1 MSTDIENSDISSN
14 IDEESKLS
22 GMKTIE
28 TMKARNLIMNAILI
42 GIQKAINRRG
52 EAYDIPPSL
61 RMKLLNESQKGGGP
75 FSNLKGA
82 RDIYNYKNA
91 ASRKLEGLGVDKKT
105 IKSLS
110 KASSLKDVRNIG
122 IRQLKQF
129 GAPPPPPQSF
139 GARTFKNFKNKIG
152 VGSKEPEI
160 EETLNRDDLKRIGIE
175 GLKRSGI
182 LRKFGI
188 SDEQINNLNPEQVKQ
203 IGKEFALEKLE
214 KLKQLKER
222 TGINEA
228 LDPNNPDY
236 QKDTGTLAA
245 SKIVSNVKN
254 MYVGVVKKIIIV
266 SDFFASKLID
276 SVTQGA
282 LNTPINELSEN
293 TNKRVLVL
301 AAYLREIANNPEQ
314 LKAISEISESLG
326 VMGIE
331 FIDAI
336 KPSVDKIIDKVIESS
351 KEVGSKAAFGATQTL
366 ISIASSIISAV
377 PGIGGVIDLI
387 VSIAMGFNSFMRV
400 VRSFTESNSEVMV
413 EGASALG
420 KTVGTVRKN
429 SSKLMGMIDKIKQGI
444 PNGDEI
450 SGQIQKVGENIPIAV
465 PVDRE
470 REVDYR
476 GGYRKINSNNKFTR
490 SRKRIENSFRR
501 FKNLNNELEYKGYH
515 QTYRTRKH
523 INL

>member
-1 MSTDIENSDISSN
+1 MSTDIDNLDFSSN
-14 IDEESKLS
+14 IDEKSEVSE
-22 GMKTIE
+22 MKTID

-52 EAYDIPPSL
+52 EAHDIPPSL

-75 FSNLKGA
+75 FSNIRGA
-82 RDIYNYKNA
+82 RDVYNYKNTA
-91 ASRKLEGLGVDKKT
+91 ARKLEGLGVDKKT

-110 KASSLKDVRNIG
+110 KASSLNDVRNIG

-129 GAPPPPPQSF
+129 GAPPPPLQSF

-152 VGSKEPEI
+152 VGSKELEI
-160 EETLNRDDLKRIGIE
+160 EETLNREDLKRIGIE

-203 IGKEFALEKLE
+203 IGKEFALEKL
-214 KLKQLKER
+214 KQL
-222 TGINEA
+222 TGIDEA

-236 QKDTGTLAA
+236 QKDAGPLAA

-254 MYVGVVKKIIIV
+254 LYVGVVKKIIIV

-282 LNTPINELSEN
+282 LNTPINELTAN

-301 AAYLREIANNPEQ
+301 AAYFREIANNPEQ
-314 LKAISEISESLG
+314 LQAISEISESLG

-331 FIDAI
+331 FIDSI
-336 KPSVDKIIDKVIESS
+336 KPSVDKIIDKLILSS
-351 KEVGSKAAFGATQTL
+351 QEVGSKAAFGATQTF
-366 ISIASSIISAV
+366 ISIASSFISAI

-400 VRSFTESNSEVMV
+400 VRTFTESNSEVVV
-413 EGASALG
+413 EGAELVG
-420 KTVGTVRKN
+420 KTLGTARKN
-429 SSKLMGMIDKIKQGI
+429 SSKLMGMIDNLKQGI

-450 SGQIQKVGENIPIAV
+450 SGQIQEVGENMSIAL
-465 PVDRE
+465 PVDGKRE
-470 REVDYR
+470 AGYI
-476 GGYRKINSNNKFTR
+476 GGYRKSNSNNKFTR

-501 FKNLNNELEYKGYH
+501 FKNLNNDVNYKQYH